1 MFQYN
6 YEKVLKEFGVEF
18 DRRPIVSQ
26 FGGLA
31 PFLAFLNKG
40 QFRRRLA
47 EQFGEQKAR
56 SIIQLMIGI
65 IVGAKDMEDVERI
78 GNDDGYIRKYLKQG
92 LVGAVGAIQLG
103 RDFRAFKKSELE
115 SFHDF
120 NMSLPIL
127 ELAREIPQTETLIF
141 DIDATAVEK
150 YGKQEGV
157 EEGYVEKDKILSC
170 YQYLFFRLHNLDT
183 FFYGTIRG
191 GAAHSQNGFTQ
202 YLRRF
207 LPLFK
212 SKWRTVWRADS
223 GYFNESAFD
232 VFSEND
238 ATFFIKAPMSEPR
251 AGMASTSV
259 ELLWKQD
266 SRDKNAE
273 YASRLTNTAQGTVW
287 REVFKRSKKKGKQL
301 ELLGI
306 AEYRYDCVATNDLV
320 IDDFG
325 AFEFYNARA
334 NIENSIKEL
343 KYGYQLGEVVTD
355 SFDAN
360 DAITQVTML
369 AYLLM
374 SHFKRLALPK
384 DLQRMQ
390 ISTLRWRLFNI
401 PGRMLW
407 SARRQWVRLYN
418 VFTDEKTY
426 AAIFYKIKYL
436 KSWVLCP
443 PAIAVT

>member
-6 YEKVLKEFGVEF
+6 YDRVMKEFGVAF

-31 PFLAFLNKG
+31 PFLAFLSKG
-40 QFRRRLA
+40 QFRRRFA

-56 SIIQLMIGI
+56 SIIQLMIGV

-78 GNDDGYIRKYLKQG
+78 GNSDGYIRKYLKQG
-92 LVGAVGAIQLG
+92 LVGAVGATQLA
-103 RDFRAFKKSELE
+103 RDFKAFGKAELE
-115 SFHDF
+115 VFHDF
-120 NMSLPIL
+120 NMSLSIL
-127 ELAREIPQTETLIF
+127 ELARELPQTEVLVF

-150 YGKQEGV
+150 YGSQEGV
-157 EEGYVEKDKILSC
+157 EEGYVEKDKILAC

-183 FFYGTIRG
+183 FLYGTIRG
-191 GAAHSQNGFTQ
+191 GAAHSQNGLVE
-202 YLRRF
+202 YLERF

-212 SKWRTVWRADS
+212 DKWKTAWRADA
-223 GYFNESAFD
+223 GYFNEAAFD

-251 AGMASTSV
+251 VGMASHST
-259 ELLWKQD
+259 ELVWRRDERD
-266 SRDKNAE
+266 SGAE
-273 YASRLTNTAQGTVW
+273 YASRLTNTERGTVW
-287 REVFKRSKKKGKQL
+287 REVFKRTKKKGAQL
-301 ELLGI
+301 SLLGI

-320 IDDFG
+320 IDEFG
-325 AFEFYNARA
+325 AFSFYNARA
-334 NIENSIKEL
+334 NIENNIREL
-343 KYGYQLGEVVTD
+343 KNGYSLGDIVTD
-355 SFDAN
+355 CFDAN
-360 DAITQVTML
+360 DAITQVTMT

-384 DLQRMQ
+384 DLRRMQ
-390 ISTLRWRLFNI
+390 LTTLRWRLFNI

-407 SARRQWVRLYN
+407 SARREWIKLFN

-436 KSWVLCP
+436 RSWVLSP
-443 PAIAVT
+443 PALAVT